1 MLMKIKTAG
10 GFLTAKKK
18 KRKKVTSA
26 DRLQFFRPLVS
37 LRNITKHCQGP
48 RETS

>member
-1 MLMKIKTAG
+1 MLMKTKTAG
-10 GFLTAKKK
+10 DFLTAKK

-26 DRLQFFRPLVS
+26 DRLQFYRPLVS

-48 RETS
+48 RETR